1 MKKSRK
7 MAGNRKGA
15 WLVQE
20 KECGARHFGGTCM
33 DRLDLEENA
42 YGFAGRLKISTG
54 FQKED
59 ISDYQRTFDEE
70 KGIVCCSFKWQGH
83 PVEILTFASCKEE
96 LMYYEISTDINC
108 LQLDIAFQPEQKT
121 AYCNH
126 NLGGFYFEAKNR
138 KALLIGKGELKA
150 DGFPKADE
158 NGIHIKNAARVAFR
172 IYMKSEAPQKGV
184 KPMIQAVKMQMAM
197 NRYLAK
203 TDDISRE
210 SLIRMQEQKEV

>member
-7 MAGNRKGA
+7 TAGNRKGA
-15 WLVQE
+15 WQVQE
-20 KECGARHFGGTCM
+20 KECGASHFGGTCM
-33 DRLDLEENA
+33 DRLDLEENTF
-42 YGFAGRLKISTG
+42 GFAGRLKIETG
-54 FQKED
+54 FQQED
-59 ISDYQRTFDEE
+59 ISCYQRFYDEE
-70 KGIVCCSFKWQGH
+70 KGIAYCSFQWQGH
-83 PVEILTFASCKEE
+83 PIEIMTFASREE
-96 LMYYEISTDINC
+96 DLMYYEISTDMNC
-108 LQLDIAFQPEQKT
+108 LNLNVSFKPELQS

-126 NLGGFYFEAKNR
+126 NLGGFYFETKNR

-158 NGIHIKNAARVAFR
+158 EGIHIKNATRVAFR

-197 NRYLAK
+197 NRYLAR

-210 SLIRMQEQKEV
+210 GLIRMQEEKKV